1 MLQRKSYRQVRE
13 YMQPGDVIAF
23 GGQSI
28 FSRWAKFTTGSSLT
42 HVAIV
47 MENHQDT
54 HPKDNV
60 SLKIMES
67 AWFRRKRGV
76 MKNCLHKKVRTYKGN
91 MWWLPLSAASRAIF
105 EQNQDAFFEFMQ
117 KQDGKPYD
125 IQQLFGA
132 AIDVTDQ
139 HPILSRLTYNQ
150 ENYNRWFCSE
160 LVAAAL
166 KSAGV
171 VDGVNASETTPI
183 DVCRFDIFEN
193 RYVQLKG
200 KDKMI
205 NGFNT
210 QSADNWG
217 QIA

>member
-1 MLQRKSYRQVRE
+1 M
-13 YMQPGDVIAF
+13 
-23 GGQSI
+23 
-28 FSRWAKFTTGSSLT
+28 
-42 HVAIV
+42 
-47 MENHQDT
+47 
-54 HPKDNV
+54 
-60 SLKIMES
+60 
-67 AWFRRKRGV
+67 
-76 MKNCLHKKVRTYKGN
+76 
-91 MWWLPLSAASRAIF
+91 SAASRAIF
-105 EQNQDAFFEFMQ
+105 EQNQDAFFDFMQ

-125 IQQLFGA
+125 IQQLFGS

-160 LVAAAL
+160 LVAAGL

-171 VDGVNASETTPI
+171 ISGVNASETTPI

-200 KDKMI
+200 KNKMI